1 MKVCE
6 SKTRART
13 SWSMWSQKAWTC
25 FDERVA
31 LSSRTGFV
39 PKTAPAT
46 TASASPA
53 GRAGGTAESLAK
65 ACKPSPS
72 LEGVKGFTVVLPV
85 TPRLMIGVS
94 LTPPLLD
101 EAYIGSV

>member
-1 MKVCE
+1 MIAEGMDLLRCE
-6 SKTRART
+6 SSPLESDR
-13 SWSMWSQKAWTC
+13 
-25 FDERVA
+25 
-31 LSSRTGFV
+31 FV

-46 TASASPA
+46 TASVSPA
-53 GRAGGTAESLAK
+53 GRAGDTAESPSK
-65 ACKPSPS
+65 ACKPTPC

-94 LTPPLLD
+94 PTPPLWD